1 MHEANKAMVLRLIE
15 GVWDRG
21 DVAIVDDLIAVD
33 YLGHAS
39 TPADET
45 HGREGYKQFWSSL
58 RAAFPDLRAT
68 VEDQIADGDRVVTRW
83 TCCATH
89 TGEFHG
95 IPPTGRQGRM
105 TGITIDRIADGK
117 VVECWTSADELGLLQ
132 QLGVVPTP
140 KQPGR

>member
-1 MHEANKAMVLRLIE
+1 MYEANKAMVRRLIDC
-15 GVWDRG
+15 VWDQG
-21 DVAIVDDLIAVD
+21 DFAIIDDLIAVD

-45 HGREGYKQFWSSL
+45 RGREGYRRFWSAL
-58 RAAFPDLRAT
+58 RAAFPDLRST
-68 VEDQIADGDRVVTRW
+68 VEDQIAAGDRVVTRW

-89 TGEFHG
+89 TGECRG

-117 VVECWTSADELGLLQ
+117 VVECWTIADELGLLQ
-132 QLGVVPTP
+132 QLGIIPTSG
-140 KQPGR
+140 QMGS